1 MMRSVTTVI
10 GKIMMVVMRNVK
22 KKLVGVV
29 KEKMKSFRMYVC
41 LSVEMVL

>member
-29 KEKMKSFRMYVC
+29 KEKMKSVRMYVC